1 MSEHSIEELERQV
14 QQADDRA
21 KEANQRAS
29 DARRRLMDAK
39 LEATGFKG
47 CIAEFDEQQ
56 GYGRNRK
63 TVTRQFRVER
73 IGRWGGTIEGT
84 VIKADGTLG
93 VMTKR
98 CEASRARNLGPYKA
112 SEAAE

>member
-1 MSEHSIEELERQV
+1 MSEHSIEELERQMH
-14 QQADDRA
+14 QADDRA
-21 KEANQRAS
+21 KEANQKA
-29 DARRRLMDAK
+29 AEVRRRFMDAK

-73 IGRWGGTIEGT
+73 KGRWGNNIEGT
-84 VIKADGTLG
+84 IIKADGTLG

-98 CEASRARNLGPYKA
+98 CDASEARNLGPYTPP
-112 SEAAE
+112 AA